1 MALSTIAAAGI
12 GYMGQQNSNQMS
24 HSEAEIN
31 RGFQERMRATSHQA
45 QMADLQAAGLNP
57 ILTATGGDGAAQPG
71 GAQAQGLEDP
81 GSKGM
86 SAGLSTAMGLANMKQ
101 DLDLKEAQQGLI
113 GVQEKKTLAEY
124 GLTNQQ
130 EVEAKYRTDGLKIQN
145 ETSQLQQKLLRET
158 IPAMVK
164 EAKAKGDYSQINQ
177 LMGVI
182 KSGASSASDI
192 KDLVNPLTIKPG
204 K

>member
-31 RGFQERMRATSHQA
+31 RGFQERMRATAHQA

-57 ILTATGGDGAAQPG
+57 ILTATGGGGAAQPS

-81 GSKGM
+81 ASKGM
-86 SAGLSTAMGLANMKQ
+86 ASGLSTAMGLANLEK
-101 DLDLKEAQQGLI
+101 DLDLKESQADLNYDAATKTATERGLI
-113 GVQEKKTLAEY
+113 HENIKGQ
-124 GLTNQQ
+124 
-130 EVEAKYRTDGLKIQN
+130 KIQN
-145 ETSQLQQKLLRET
+145 ETSEIQKNLLRQT
-158 IPAMVK
+158 VPAMIK
-164 EAKAKGDYSQINQ
+164 KAKAEGDFSQINQ

-182 KSGASSASDI
+182 KSGASSAADVVDI
-192 KDLVNPLTIKPG
+192 MNPIKIKPTIKTG

>member
-1 MALSTIAAAGI
+1 MEPTTLMAIATIASAGI
-12 GYMGQQNSNQMS
+12 NYMGQQNSNQMS

-31 RGFQERMRATSHQA
+31 RGFQERMRATAHQT

-86 SAGLSTAMGLANMKQ
+86 AAGLSSAMALANLEK
-101 DLDLKEAQQGLI
+101 DLDLKESQADLNHDAATKTATERGLI
-113 GVQEKKTLAEY
+113 HENIKGQ
-124 GLTNQQ
+124 
-130 EVEAKYRTDGLKIQN
+130 KIQN
-145 ETSQLQQKLLRET
+145 ETSELQKELLRKT

-192 KDLVNPLTIKPG
+192 KDLVNPLTIKTG

>member
-12 GYMGQQNSNQMS
+12 GYMGQQNSNSMNER
-24 HSEAEIN
+24 EAEIN

-57 ILTATGGDGAAQPG
+57 ILTATGGGGAAQPG

-86 SAGLSTAMGLANMKQ
+86 AAGLSTAMGLANLEK
-101 DLDLKEAQQGLI
+101 DLDLKDAQRGLI
-113 GVQEKKTLAEY
+113 GVQEKKTLSEY
-124 GLTNQQ
+124 GLTNQL
-130 EVEAKYRTDGLKIQN
+130 EIEAKYRTDGLKISN
-145 ETSQLQQKLLRET
+145 ETSMLQQKLLRET

>member
-31 RGFQERMRATSHQA
+31 RGFQERMRATAHQA

-57 ILTATGGDGAAQPG
+57 ILTATGGSGAAQPG

-86 SAGLSTAMGLANMKQ
+86 AAGLSTAMGLANLEK
-101 DLDLKEAQQGLI
+101 DLDLKDAQIGTTHSEEILKKISATKTNYETRLI
-113 GVQEKKTLAEY
+113 DASTRGKNIE
-124 GLTNQQ
+124 NQ
-130 EVEAKYRTDGLKIQN
+130 
-145 ETSQLQQKLLRET
+145 TSELQQKLLRET
-158 IPAMVK
+158 IPSMVK

-192 KDLVNPLTIKPG
+192 KDLVNPLTIKTG

>member
-1 MALSTIAAAGI
+1 
-12 GYMGQQNSNQMS
+12 MS

-86 SAGLSTAMGLANMKQ
+86 AAGLSTAMGLANMKQ

-130 EVEAKYRTDGLKIQN
+130 EIEAKYRTDGLKIQN

-158 IPAMVK
+158 IPAMIK

-192 KDLVNPLTIKPG
+192 KDLVNPLTIKTG